1 VPARAGEDWRRVP
14 ELLCVEDYRRLARR
28 RLPRLAFDF
37 IDGGAD
43 GEVTLRRNVAAFERL
58 SLRPRHLVDVSS
70 RSLETTVLGER
81 VGLPVLIAPTGMS
94 RVAGRGGD
102 VAGARAAAA
111 HGAVFVLSTMSSDP
125 IEEVRAAASG
135 SLWFQLYLWA
145 ERTILERLL
154 DRARAA
160 GCRALVVTVDVPVIG
175 NRRRDSRNGF
185 SLPPKV
191 RWRTAADLL
200 RHPRWLAHAPSAVGA
215 AHFLDDA
222 GVRPSGAMEHARLV
236 NRLLVNPGSTWTD
249 LTWLR
254 ERWEGP
260 LLVKGTLTAEDARLA
275 VECGV
280 DGIVVSNHGGRQL
293 DGTPASIDALVE
305 VAEAVGDQVEL
316 LVDGG
321 LRQGTD
327 VIKARA
333 LGARAVLVGRPWLYG
348 LAAGGEAGVAGVL
361 EILRTEIDRAL
372 ALLGRPRFDDV
383 DASVLG
389 TLTTTTIPGTT

>member
-1 VPARAGEDWRRVP
+1 MRARAREDWLRVP

-43 GEVTLRRNVAAFERL
+43 SEVTLRRNVAAFEGL
-58 SLRPRHLVDVSS
+58 TLRPRHLVDVSA

-111 HGAVFVLSTMSSDP
+111 AGAVFVLSTMSSDS

-135 SLWFQLYLWA
+135 PLWFQLYLWA
-145 ERTILERLL
+145 QRAILERLI
-154 DRARAA
+154 DRAAAA
-160 GCRALVVTVDVPVIG
+160 GCHALVVTVDVPVIG
-175 NRRRDSRNGF
+175 NRRRDARNGF
-185 SLPPKV
+185 SLPPKL

-222 GVRPSGAMEHARLV
+222 GVRPAATMEHARMV
-236 NRLLVNPGSTWTD
+236 NRLLANPSSTWSD
-249 LTWLR
+249 LAWLR
-254 ERWEGP
+254 ERWAGP

-293 DGTPASIDALVE
+293 DGAPATIDALVE

-321 LRQGTD
+321 VRHGTD

-333 LGARAVLVGRPWLYG
+333 RGARAVLIGRPWLYG
-348 LAAGGEAGVAGVL
+348 LAAAGEAGVAGVL
-361 EILRTEIDRAL
+361 EILRSEIDRAL
-372 ALLGRPRFDDV
+372 ALLGRARFDDV
-383 DASVLG
+383 DASVLSAA
-389 TLTTTTIPGTT
+389 TTTTIPGTT

>member
-1 VPARAGEDWRRVP
+1 VRARAGEDWRRVP

-43 GEVTLRRNVAAFERL
+43 GEVTLRHNLAAFERL
-58 SLRPRHLVDVSS
+58 TLRPRHLVDVSS

-81 VGLPVLIAPTGMS
+81 VALPVLIAPTGMS
-94 RVAGRGGD
+94 RVAGRAGD
-102 VAGARAAAA
+102 VAGARAAA
-111 HGAVFVLSTMSSDP
+111 GAGTVFVLSTMSSNS
-125 IEEVRAAASG
+125 IEDVRAAASG

-145 ERTILERLL
+145 ERAILERLL

-175 NRRRDSRNGF
+175 NRRRDARNGF
-185 SLPPKV
+185 ALPPRV

-222 GVRPSGAMEHARLV
+222 GVSPSATMEHARLV
-236 NRLLVNPGSTWTD
+236 NRLLANPGSSWRD

-254 ERWEGP
+254 DRWDGP

-293 DGTPASIDALVE
+293 DGAPASLDALVE

-321 LRQGTD
+321 VRHGTD

-348 LAAGGEAGVAGVL
+348 LAAAGEAGVAGVL

-383 DASVLG
+383 DASVVG
-389 TLTTTTIPGTT
+389 TLTTTIIPGTT